1 MHTTENNHANINAT
15 YSRAR
20 VIPHQITH
28 MQSLH
33 TCLSC
38 HSQHP
43 VPTPLHSPS
52 LSLCTYVYRHTHT
65 HHHIVAYSLFAYRT
79 THSSHA
85 YDMLHC
91 PVRLLLPPTHFFHTQ
106 ASFLL
111 IHGDDAEGFHCIA
124 HSVWKRSWWCCGV
137 AAQEQGKH

>member
-1 MHTTENNHANINAT
+1 MVSIVQVLGVASKMYARTCVQVHAITQISIQQQIIMRTLTQHIHTNA
-15 YSRAR
+15 RAR

-52 LSLCTYVYRHTHT
+52 LLLCTNVYRHTHMHQHT
-65 HHHIVAYSLFAYRT
+65 GAFTLFAYRT
-79 THSSHA
+79 THSSHT
-85 YDMLHC
+85 YGTLHGLF
-91 PVRLLLPPTHFFHTQ
+91 VSIFLPHTPSTHKPPST
-106 ASFLL
+106 
-111 IHGDDAEGFHCIA
+111 
-124 HSVWKRSWWCCGV
+124 
-137 AAQEQGKH
+137 